1 MGHHFADDSD
11 ALRLR
16 GFQDLAGEVKQARP
30 LVADEALEEVG
41 AAEIPAEAEVA
52 KNSPEF
58 CAVGGDADVAR
69 EREAKAGAD
78 SMPIDHRD
86 RRTRRGGTRVA
97 SPALALP

>member
-1 MGHHFADDSD
+1 MGHHFADHSD

-16 GFQDLAGEVKQARP
+16 GFQDLAREVKQARP

-41 AAEIPAEAEVA
+41 AAEIAAEADVA

-69 EREAKAGAD
+69 EREATAGAYG
-78 SMPIDHRD
+78 MAIDHRD
-86 RRTRRGGTRVA
+86 RPLRHCWKPVA
-97 SPALALP
+97 RSAVGR